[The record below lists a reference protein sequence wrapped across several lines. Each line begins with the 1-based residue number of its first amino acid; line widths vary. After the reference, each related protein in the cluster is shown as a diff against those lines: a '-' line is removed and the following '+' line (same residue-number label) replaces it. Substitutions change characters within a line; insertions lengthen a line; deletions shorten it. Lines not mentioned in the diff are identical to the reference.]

1 LLPKSCKK
9 KLLLLRQSR
18 IRGDTINAEDILH
31 DIEAISIISSD
42 SQGMGSRVVGE
53 VVRLLPELGRLL
65 IKLKCKGDSCK
76 CFVRPRV
83 FSTGFSSTGRKCYE
97 NYCVNMNLFVFI
109 LRKGSCP
116 QSKHFSRFS
125 ALNECQSNG

>member
-1 LLPKSCKK
+1 MLPKSCKK

-18 IRGDTINAEDILH
+18 IRGDTINAEDIPH

-42 SQGMGSRVVGE
+42 SQGMGSRVGE

-65 IKLKCKGDSCK
+65 ITLKCKGDSCK

-83 FSTGFSSTGRKCYE
+83 FSTGFSSIREKK
-97 NYCVNMNLFVFI
+97 L
-109 LRKGSCP
+109 
-116 QSKHFSRFS
+116 
-125 ALNECQSNG
+125 